1 MNVKRSLRAWFVLA
15 VVTAASVAVPGQG
28 VNGQSSSARKVL
40 DPSDLSFW
48 KSIRSPQVSNDGRW
62 FAYQVAPN
70 EGDGETVVRPTA
82 DGPEWRFPIGEPTAL
97 IGGQFDPSLF
107 GGATPV
113 MFSGDAKWVVYTK
126 YPAAADA
133 KKAKKERKPLQNNV
147 VVVNLANGEK
157 HEYEKVRRFAFTGEH
172 PNWLVLHRYAD
183 TPTPTP
189 SAPGAPPSAPP
200 PVAGS
205 DMLLVDLR
213 NFVVTNVGNVGEF
226 ALDDSGD
233 WLAWTIETKDQVGN
247 GVLVRNLRT
256 DVSRTLESDKR
267 LYRRLTWA
275 DSGLALAVLRGK
287 ADSASS
293 DTSFTIAGFTGFSA
307 PTGVAAITF
316 APADAPNFPAG
327 MRISPDRAP
336 RYSADFGTLFFGLTS
351 RRESPESKNGRPDV
365 KPVAGTPGAMQSPA
379 GAGMPDDDLPS
390 LVIWH
395 VKDPRLQSQQ
405 QVEEGRDKTYSYVAE
420 YRIADKKFYRLG
432 TDEMRDI
439 TIAPRDRFALGF
451 DRRAYEQRDNIDGGQ
466 RRDVYAIDLSTG
478 ASTRVLS
485 AQRWPT
491 FPSPDGTKVLYYS
504 DGDYHVYD
512 FVARASRPI
521 SKGVGTS
528 FIDTEDDHN
537 VDRPPV
543 SPLGWSADGNSVLLS
558 DNYDIWKVPATPAGG
573 TAVNLTVNGRS
584 GKIRYQRRVSY
595 NPKEKGVDF
604 TKPVYLTAY
613 GEKTKQEGLL
623 RLLPGKPAERLFWD
637 DAKYF
642 VRRARDTE
650 TFVYTRETVKDFP
663 DYWTTTGS
671 FAAPRR
677 LTDAN
682 PQQKDYAWS
691 SGARLIDYVSDKGD
705 SLQGALYLPAD
716 YVPGKKYPTVVYI
729 YEKLS
734 QGLHTYAVP
743 NETRAFNPSVY
754 TSRGYAVLQPDIV
767 YKIND
772 PGMSAVWCV
781 VPAVKA
787 AIATGIVDADNVGL
801 QGHSWGGYQS
811 AFLATQTGKLFKSI
825 VSGAPLTDMIS
836 MYNSVYWNSGGADMA
851 IFESSQGRFKGSYL
865 DNMDAYIRNSPAFHV
880 KDVQTSIMLLH
891 NEKDG
896 AVDFNQ
902 GITFYNSLREQEKDV
917 ILLQYV
923 GENHGLA
930 QPKNQKD
937 YTIRMREYFDHFLQG
952 APAPDWMKDGVPRL
966 KMEEHLKSRQK
977 KDKIAS

>member
-1 MNVKRSLRAWFVLA
+1 MLGRIRSDCLSWAFALVLLVIA
-15 VVTAASVAVPGQG
+15 TTPSLAQNTPGK
-28 VNGQSSSARKVL
+28 KVL
-40 DPSDLSFW
+40 DPADLSFW
-48 KSIRSPQVSNDGRW
+48 KTIRAPQVSNDGKW
-62 FAYQVAPN
+62 FAYQLAPN

-82 DGPEWRFPIGEPTAL
+82 EGPEWRVPIGEPTAL

-107 GGATPV
+107 GGAAPLA
-113 MFSGDAKWVVYTK
+113 FSADSKWLVLTK
-126 YPAAADA
+126 YPTAAEA
-133 KKAKKERKPLQNNV
+133 KKAKKDRKPAQNSV
-147 VVVNLANGEK
+147 VIVNLANGEK
-157 HEYEKVRRFAFTGEH
+157 KEYEKVRRFAFAGER
-172 PNWLVLHRYAD
+172 PNWVVLHRYGD
-183 TPTPTP
+183 TPAAP
-189 SAPGAPPSAPP
+189 SGPPAPGATPAPA
-200 PVAGS
+200 PVAGA
-205 DMLLVDLR
+205 DLLLVDLR
-213 NFVVTNVGNVGEF
+213 NGAVSNVGNVGEF
-226 ALDDSGD
+226 ALDDSGE
-233 WLAWTIETKDQVGN
+233 WLSYTIETKDQVGN
-247 GVLVRNLRT
+247 GVLARNLRT
-256 DVSRTLESDKR
+256 DVVRTLESDKR

-293 DTSFTIAGFTGFSA
+293 DTSYAVVGFNGFAAAS
-307 PTGVAAITF
+307 GVTSVTF
-316 APADAPNFPAG
+316 VPADAANFPAG
-327 MRISPDRAP
+327 MRVSPDRAP
-336 RYSADFGTLFFGLTS
+336 RWSTDFSTIFFGLTA
-351 RRESPESKNGRPDV
+351 RREGPESKTGRPDV

-405 QVEEGRDKTYSYVAE
+405 QVEEQRDKTYSYLAE
-420 YRIADKKFYRLG
+420 YRVADKKFVRLAS
-432 TDEMRDI
+432 DEMRDI
-439 TIAPRDRFALGF
+439 TIAPRDKFALGF

-466 RRDVYAIDLSTG
+466 RRDVYAIDLTSGQATKI
-478 ASTRVLS
+478 LP

-491 FPSPDGTKVLYYS
+491 LPSPDGTKVLYYD
-504 DGDYHVYD
+504 DGEYRVYD
-512 FVARASRPI
+512 LVARAARSI
-521 SKGVGTS
+521 SSGLPTS
-528 FIDTEDDHN
+528 FVDKEDDHN
-537 VDRPPV
+537 VDRPPT
-543 SPLGWSADGNSVLLS
+543 SALGWSSDGSAVLLS
-558 DNYDIWKVPATPAGG
+558 DNWDIWKVPATASGG
-573 TAVNLTVNGRS
+573 AAVNLTGNGKTERV
-584 GKIRYQRRVSY
+584 RYQRRISY
-595 NPKEKGVDF
+595 NAKEKGVDF
-604 TKPVYLTAY
+604 SKPVYFAVY
-613 GEKTKQEGLL
+613 GEKTKKEGLV
-623 RLLPGKPAERLFWD
+623 RLLPGKPIERLFWD
-637 DAKYF
+637 DAKYV

-650 TFVYTRETVKDFP
+650 TFVYSKETFVDFP
-663 DYWTTTGS
+663 DYYVAERT
-671 FAAPRR
+671 FATPKR

-716 YVPGKKYPTVVYI
+716 FQPGKKYPMVVYI

-734 QGLHTYAVP
+734 QQLHSYATP

-767 YKIND
+767 YRIND

-781 VPAVKA
+781 VPAVNA
-787 AIATGIVDADNVGL
+787 AIATGFIDPANVGL

-811 AFLATQTGKLFKSI
+811 AFLATQTGTLFKSI

-836 MYNSVYWNSGGADMA
+836 MYNSVYWNTGTADMA

-865 DNMDAYIRNSPAFHV
+865 DNMDAYVRNSPAFHV
-880 KDVQTSIMLLH
+880 KDVKTSIMLLH

-937 YTIRMREYFDHFLQG
+937 YTIRMREYFDHYLQG
-952 APAPDWMKDGVPRL
+952 APAPDWMKDGIPRL
-966 KMEEHLKSRQK
+966 KMEEHLKGRQK